1 MGETKVRF
9 AHESEHRL
17 AELLDFYGITWEYEP
32 VEFILDW
39 DETGRP
45 SAAFRPDFYLPD
57 HDLYLELTTLRQE
70 LVTRKNHKVRRLGEL
85 YPDIQVKIL
94 YRRDYA
100 NLVLKAR
107 LGSQLSQSFGAGVP
121 SRLGASTK
129 SA

>member
-1 MGETKVRF
+1 MCF
-9 AHESEHRL
+9 AHESERRL
-17 AELLDFYGITWEYEP
+17 AELLDFYAIAWEYEP
-32 VEFILDW
+32 VEFTLDW
-39 DETGRP
+39 DANGRP

-70 LVTRKNHKVRRLGEL
+70 LVTRKNRKVRRLGEL

-107 LGSQLSQSFGAGVP
+107 LGAQLSESFGARGT